1 MSTHTIHTGLTGR
14 VWRGIWLGCV
24 LLLALGNPIWPAVFA
39 EEPLES
45 QDIPALDTTA
55 APDAAGTDGT
65 PDVQPAPAPTVP
77 AGATLP
83 KVAAMDVPSDTGNSI
98 VVRWSHDIT
107 TVKPDAYVL
116 EMQTPD
122 GLWTQVTRTVL
133 THYTVSG
140 VPNFTPLYFRV
151 KAHYG
156 EAVAVSETSEVVEA
170 RDHWFRVGKMPIVIT
185 ITIFV
190 SILLMFI
197 IAARRGVEL
206 FVRRISGLNAV
217 EDAIGRATEMGK
229 PVLYIPGTSSIE
241 DVATL
246 ASLNILGE
254 VVRRTVHY
262 DVKIIVPNRDP
273 IVYTIAREIVR
284 ETYASEGRPDAFDPN
299 SVFFLVPDQF
309 AYAAG
314 VDGIMVRQ
322 KPATIFF
329 MGMFWA
335 EALIMSETG
344 ASTGAV
350 QIAGTD
356 TPAQLPFFIT
366 SCDYTLIGEELYAAS
381 AYLSREPLLLG
392 TLKAQDYGK
401 LLFMICMILFSV
413 LALVF
418 NVDLSPYL
426 LVK

>member
-1 MSTHTIHTGLTGR
+1 MTLHTIHTGSTGR
-14 VWRGIWLGCV
+14 VWRAIMSGIVC
-24 LLLALGNPIWPAVFA
+24 LLAVCMPFVPHAIGQDQQT
-39 EEPLES
+39 S
-45 QDIPALDTTA
+45 QTDA
-55 APDAAGTDGT
+55 APEPITEPVAGDEA
-65 PDVQPAPAPTVP
+65 VSVEPAPVPTVP
-77 AGATLP
+77 PGATLP
-83 KVAAMDVPSDTGNSI
+83 VVVAMDVPSDTGNAISI
-98 VVRWSHDIT
+98 RWPHDVT
-107 TVKPDAYVL
+107 QAKPDAYIL

-122 GLWTQVTRTVL
+122 GLWKQVTRTVL
-133 THYTVSG
+133 TSYQVSG
-140 VPNFTPLYFRV
+140 VPNFTQFHFRV
-151 KAHYG
+151 KALYG
-156 EAVAVSETSEVVEA
+156 EASMTSDIAGPIEA
-170 RDHWFRVGKMPIVIT
+170 RDHWFRTGKMPIVVAIAV
-185 ITIFV
+185 FV
-190 SILLMFI
+190 LILVMFI
-197 IAARRGVEL
+197 NAARRGVEL

-262 DVKIIVPNRDP
+262 DVKIICPNRDP

-335 EALIMSETG
+335 EALVMSETG
-344 ASTGAV
+344 AATGAV

-401 LLFMICMILFSV
+401 LIFMICMVVFSIL
-413 LALVF
+413 AIVF
-418 NVDLSPYL
+418 NLDLSPYL